1 MLDYLFKIY
10 LYVCV
15 MQQNELICE
24 VIKRETLG
32 HLKLL
37 IPSMHFLNW
46 TQLYIL
52 FTLLSLIFL
61 NT

>member
-1 MLDYLFKIY
+1 
-10 LYVCV
+10 
-15 MQQNELICE
+15 MQQNELISE
-24 VIKRETLG
+24 VIRETLG